1 MQRFQSEPKDVT
13 TNYRQLVQ
21 TRWQQLTQDRHQ
33 SKIIFFLQIIDN
45 NHVRNKTNSSA
56 STSTTRTERS
66 QPRQASTPCFRIIV
80 SHFILFFEYLNQKWT
95 FILIVAGK
103 HNPEEIFD
111 TDGFTQ
117 EKCHRTSYR
126 TKCIILSSDR
136 RYLLLPQNG
145 WFLKTADGYVVWQAT
160 SQKLLKVTVF
170 CIDTLALFFANVNQ
184 FIHHAVTL
192 C

>member
-1 MQRFQSEPKDVT
+1 MSVTKQTAARQR
-13 TNYRQLVQ
+13 
-21 TRWQQLTQDRHQ
+21 QQHEQNDH
-33 SKIIFFLQIIDN
+33 S
-45 NHVRNKTNSSA
+45 HVKR
-56 STSTTRTERS
+56 
-66 QPRQASTPCFRIIV
+66 PRRFRKIV

-145 WFLKTADGYVVWQAT
+145 FWKQPMVMLYDGQ
-160 SQKLLKVTVF
+160 
-170 CIDTLALFFANVNQ
+170 
-184 FIHHAVTL
+184 HHRN